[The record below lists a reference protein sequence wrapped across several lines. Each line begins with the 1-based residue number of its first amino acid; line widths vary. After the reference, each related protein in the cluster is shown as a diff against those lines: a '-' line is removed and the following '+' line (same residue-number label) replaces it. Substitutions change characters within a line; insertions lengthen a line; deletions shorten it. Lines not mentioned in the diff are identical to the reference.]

1 MQLYMQYIGQKGL
14 YIIQYTVYI
23 YVIVHE
29 LVYVLY
35 IYKYV
40 YKFKLFSGKIFSI
53 FVLLKTKFFQT

>member
-1 MQLYMQYIGQKGL
+1 MLYCMIYLYNSLFVYTVYATTIYAVYTVGQKGL

-40 YKFKLFSGKIFSI
+40 
-53 FVLLKTKFFQT
+53 